1 MILVILLLVFSKVLT
16 TTPRQFQCSAER
28 NFSTTIFVEQFSMAA
43 PTNKKSIL
51 IGTRSIQNSKRC
63 FVNNENVKLVKLFPL
78 LNYFLLLFLSG
89 KSCRY

>member
-1 MILVILLLVFSKVLT
+1 MILVIPLLVFSKVLT
-16 TTPRQFQCSAER
+16 KTPRQLQCSAER

-63 FVNNENVKLVKLFPL
+63 FVNNENVKLVKAVVIKLIKPFFVKCC
-78 LNYFLLLFLSG
+78 NLSL
-89 KSCRY
+89 